1 MLLFPGLPD
10 IRAIAHGG
18 LFSIAD
24 NGGADGLGVVQQV
37 LQLLTIVGV
46 IAQGF
51 GIRMLG
57 VNEVV
62 HAAHRPGHIL
72 QLPRAHAEPGKVH
85 KLELHPALLKIALGL
100 LGVKAFVFAVDLN
113 VHKSS
118 FLLG

>member
-10 IRAIAHGG
+10 VGTIAHGG

-24 NGGADGLGVVQQV
+24 NGGTDGLGVVQQV
-37 LQLLTIVGV
+37 LQLLAIVGV

-51 GIRMLG
+51 GIRVLG
-57 VNEVV
+57 VDEVI
-62 HAAHRPGHIL
+62 HTSHRPGHIL
-72 QLPRAHAEPGKVH
+72 QLPGAHAKPGQVH
-85 KLELHPALLKIALGL
+85 KLELHPALLEIALGL
-100 LGVKAFVFAVDLN
+100 LGVKTFVFAVDLN